1 MRRILFPAAFALL
14 PVLLATPLV
23 DAQWRLEDSGSG
35 ADLRGIDNIGEGVA
49 WASGSNG
56 TVLRTLDMGK
66 TWGHCTTPPNAEK
79 LDFRGI
85 QAFDKD
91 TALVMSSGK
100 GDLSRLYKTTDGCK
114 TWKLVFS
121 DPDETGFFDAIRR
134 VTEKQ
139 LFVLGDPVS
148 GKFSMFTSRDA
159 GSTWFIADDPGLEA
173 PAGAGAFAAS
183 NSSFTSFGTH
193 LAFGSGGPQAAV
205 YRMLPHCDAKTGV
218 CNLSWQAFPTP
229 LAHGEAAAGVFSLA
243 GHLAAGAS
251 GKTSVVIV
259 AVGGNYEKPADPTG
273 TAAFSTNDGATW
285 TVAPTLPHGYR
296 SAVAYDPKTNT
307 WITVGPNG
315 TDLSAD
321 DGRNWRPLKPD
332 PAAND
337 SPDADQHW
345 NALSLPFVV
354 GPHGRI
360 GLLRPDALTPAN
372 VAASR

>member
-1 MRRILFPAAFALL
+1 MRLLLASAVLALL
-14 PVLLATPLV
+14 AVPTQ
-23 DAQWRLEDSGSG
+23 AQWQLQNANTT
-35 ADLRGIDNIGEGVA
+35 ADLRGIDSLGDGVA
-49 WASGSNG
+49 WASGSAG
-56 TVLRTLDMGK
+56 TILRTENMGK
-66 TWGHCTTPPNAEK
+66 SWTHCATPPNAAK

-91 TALVMSSGK
+91 TAVVMSSGK

-121 DPDETGFFDAIRR
+121 DPDDTGFFDAIRR
-134 VTEKQ
+134 VTDKQ

-159 GSTWFIADDPGLEA
+159 GSTWYIADDPGLDA

-183 NSSFTSFGTH
+183 NSSFTSFGTN

-205 YRMLPHCDAKTGV
+205 YRMSPQCDAKTGV

-229 LAHGEAAAGVFSLA
+229 LAHGAAAAGVFSLA

-251 GKTSVVIV
+251 GKTSVVVV
-259 AVGGNYEKPADPTG
+259 AVGGTYDKPADSTG
-273 TAAFSTNDGATW
+273 TAAFSRDGGAAW
-285 TVAPTLPHGYR
+285 TASTTLPGGYR
-296 SAVAYDPKTNT
+296 SAVAYAPKTNT
-307 WITVGPNG
+307 WIAVGPNG
-315 TDLSAD
+315 TDFSTD
-321 DGRNWRPLKPD
+321 DGRNWQPLKPD

-337 SPDADQHW
+337 TPDADQHW

-354 GPHGRI
+354 GPKGRI
-360 GLLRPDALTPAN
+360 GLLRPDALTLAKST
-372 VAASR
+372 AAH